1 LVQSLRLA
9 HFVRD
14 GQTRVGVVRGNSV
27 YDLSESAGI
36 LGFPDL
42 SDLSTIDQVL
52 ARGLLNPLREREKAL
67 EETGGIDLESVQLRS
82 PILSPEKIFCLAENY
97 RAHARE
103 AGGKPAGKPYLFT
116 KFRNTIIGPDQP
128 ILIPRV
134 SKKVDWEVELAVV
147 IGREGK
153 YIPRERAMEY
163 VGGYTISNDVSYR
176 DLQFPVGWPEKLSR
190 LGQNWVEGK
199 GLDNAFPM
207 GPWLVTTDEIPNPH
221 DLRISLSVNGE
232 VKQDSSTS
240 DMIFKIDSLI
250 EYISAGITLK
260 AGDVVS
266 TGTAPGVAAFT
277 DQKFLKD
284 GDVVEARIDRIGT
297 LRNPVRSED

>member
-1 LVQSLRLA
+1 MRLA

-147 IGREGK
+147 IGRQGK

>member
-1 LVQSLRLA
+1 LRLA

-14 GQTRVGVVRGNSV
+14 GQMRVGVVRGNSV

>member
-1 LVQSLRLA
+1 MRLA
-9 HFVRD
+9 HYVRD